1 MLVRNKDHVFCT
13 ISQFKIKAI
22 GVFRPSC
29 RLRQRWRDVCAGAVS
44 GGGARPSQTA
54 LKSAAPLLH
63 SDIIDATFGSG
74 AGLYRRPLD
83 EELNESFC
91 LRCAAAYLAVMSLTA
106 AGKSFQEDAKG
117 FTQSREHSHT
127 VIVIGAGV
135 AGLLAALQLS
145 MKPGLAFHATIIA
158 DEQPPDEKFH
168 AGAPPHAF
176 EPLDI
181 SDEVLRFLD
190 LVKLRTSVT
199 PSFCHPDAQ
208 AIRSWDGKL
217 LQWIERSQPIADTQ
231 EFRRILIK
239 LAIERGVEFMWNTR
253 VIDLADVGWGV
264 VCLLSDRTQTAA
276 DLLIGCDG
284 PRSMVRTI
292 IEGGPD
298 SRLNS
303 DPSGVLAF
311 SAEFRDSTG
320 ALNSLVDQTQHFYGP
335 RLSAHVYSF
344 KDGLY
349 KFQIYVS
356 SSIDAKTSENP
367 ADLKDGPLLPAYR
380 NLMVLARANSPTTHL
395 IRLLQ
400 TGTACPNLCR
410 TVCNV
415 RPPLRRL
422 ATGRMVVL
430 GSASTAHDSPCFRPS
445 NTF

>member
-1 MLVRNKDHVFCT
+1 
-13 ISQFKIKAI
+13 
-22 GVFRPSC
+22 
-29 RLRQRWRDVCAGAVS
+29 
-44 GGGARPSQTA
+44 
-54 LKSAAPLLH
+54 
-63 SDIIDATFGSG
+63 
-74 AGLYRRPLD
+74 
-83 EELNESFC
+83 
-91 LRCAAAYLAVMSLTA
+91 MSLTA
-106 AGKSFQEDAKG
+106 EGKSFQEDAKG

-127 VIVIGAGV
+127 VIVVGAGV

-158 DEQPPDEKFH
+158 DEQPPDEKSR

-181 SDEVLRFLD
+181 SDEVLQFLD
-190 LVKLRTSVT
+190 LVKLRSSVT
-199 PSFCHPDAQ
+199 PSFCYPDAQ

-217 LQWIERSQPIADTQ
+217 LQWIERSHPIADTQ
-231 EFRRILIK
+231 EFRRVLIK
-239 LAIERGVEFMWNTR
+239 LAVERGVEFMWNTR

-276 DLLIGCDG
+276 DLLLGCDG

-445 NTF
+445 NTFCTQSITFLSNILQCCLTSCGS